1 MKIAVFPGSFD
12 PMTLGH
18 MDIIERAS
26 KLFDKIYVVILENSE
41 KQTMFPLGQRLAFL
55 QHSTEN
61 IENVECAYYRGLTIE
76 YAKSC
81 GACAIIRGIRSM
93 KDYEY
98 EMDIAS
104 VNRHIDASIETIL
117 LYSSPQYSYVSSS
130 IIKEMVTYQQDV
142 RCFVSEEIAQAFH
155 ELDEGQV

>member
-12 PMTLGH
+12 PVTLGH
-18 MDIIERAS
+18 LDIIERAS
-26 KLFDKIYVVILENSE
+26 KLFDKLYVVILENSE
-41 KQTMFPLGQRLAFL
+41 KQTTFPLEQRLSFL
-55 QHSTEN
+55 QHSTDV
-61 IENVECAYYRGLTIE
+61 IENVECAYYRGLTID

-81 GACAIIRGIRSM
+81 GACAIIRGIRSI

-130 IIKEMVTYQQDV
+130 IIKEMVKYKQDV
-142 RCFVSEEIAQAFH
+142 NCFVSEEVAQAFQQ
-155 ELDEGQV
+155 LDNDR